1 MDHHHKIKPLCS
13 KAWTTVLYFD
23 FQLEDSRLKKKQKTT
38 SLYFFLPK
46 VLLIAHFQ

>member
-23 FQLEDSRLKKKQKTT
+23 FQLEDSRLKKKQKNN
-38 SLYFFLPK
+38 FFML
-46 VLLIAHFQ
+46 FFT